1 MTSWK
6 ITLICSKA
14 EAEAI
19 EHADP
24 FADWETPPVLLANEP
39 DAHQPDVWE
48 IVAYC
53 EHAPSAALISALQA
67 LAPSAQGAAPRIEEL
82 GDEDWVTLSQQGLEP
97 ISAGRFYV
105 HTPHFP
111 PAQGQVNFMID
122 AGLAF
127 GTGQHETTSGCLL
140 AIDALGTAGATFANI
155 LDLGTGT
162 GLLAFAAQRV
172 WPQARVTASDI
183 DPIAIRVSAENA
195 RLNAVPLGDAAGAVA
210 LLVADGMASPALAA
224 RAPFDLIIANILAQ
238 PLIDMAAD
246 IVAGLATEG
255 MLILSGLLVTQ
266 AANVNAAYRAQG
278 MVLAHEAHH
287 DDWAVLVLNKTS
299 T

>member
-1 MTSWK
+1 MASWK

-24 FADWETPPVLLANEP
+24 FAEWDTPPVLLANEP
-39 DAHQPDVWE
+39 DAHKPDVWE
-48 IVAYC
+48 IVAYS
-53 EHAPSAALISALQA
+53 EEAPSVALLAVLQA
-67 LAPSAQGAAPRIEEL
+67 LAPSAAGAQPHIEEL

-97 ISAGRFYV
+97 ISAGRFHV
-105 HTPHFP
+105 HTPNFP
-111 PAQGQVNFMID
+111 PSAGQVNFKID

-127 GTGQHETTSGCLL
+127 GTGQHETTLGCLL

-172 WPQARVTASDI
+172 WPHAHGTASDI
-183 DPIAIRVSAENA
+183 DPIAITVSAENA
-195 RLNAVPLGDAAGAVA
+195 PQNAVPLGDAAGAVA
-210 LLVADGMASPALAA
+210 LIVADGMASPELAA

-238 PLIDMAAD
+238 PLIDMAPD
-246 IVAGLATEG
+246 IVAGLAAGGT
-255 MLILSGLLVTQ
+255 LILSGLLVTQ
-266 AANVNAAYRAQG
+266 AATVGTAYRAQG
-278 MVLAHEAHH
+278 MALAHEAHH

>member
-19 EHADP
+19 PQADP
-24 FADWETPPVLLANEP
+24 FSDWEMPPVLMANEP

-48 IVAYC
+48 IVAYS
-53 EHAPSAALISALQA
+53 EHAPSDELIAAMRA
-67 LAPSAQGAAPRIEEL
+67 LAPSAKSAPPRIEEL

-97 ISAGRFYV
+97 ISAGRFHV
-105 HTPHFP
+105 HTPNFP
-111 PAQGQVNFMID
+111 PAEGQVNFMID

-127 GTGQHETTSGCLL
+127 GTGQHETTLGCLL
-140 AIDALGTAGATFANI
+140 AIDALGRAGTAFANI

-172 WPQARVTASDI
+172 WPHARVTASDI
-183 DPIAIRVSAENA
+183 DPIAITVSTENA
-195 RLNAVPLGDAAGAVA
+195 ELNAIPLGNGPSAVA
-210 LLVADGMASPALAA
+210 LIVADGMASPELAA

-246 IVAGLATEG
+246 IVAGLAPGGT
-255 MLILSGLLVTQ
+255 LVLSGLLVTQ
-266 AANVNAAYRAQG
+266 AAAVGTAYRTQNT
-278 MVLAHEAHH
+278 VLAHEAHH